1 MPVSIIRAIPAQYQY
16 HKGLDIPLPNCFI
29 FSQCFKVGIN
39 HYPDKLFEFN
49 FRLPH
54 PLLQKT
60 QNRPFTEWPV
70 SLLAHCHPSDQIQVA
85 LQRLR
90 SPNYQVTV
98 LAHSSH
104 SPDELQKSS
113 EYVYER

>member
-49 FRLPH
+49 FGLPH
-54 PLLQKT
+54 PPITKNT
-60 QNRPFTEWPV
+60 KPT
-70 SLLAHCHPSDQIQVA
+70 I
-85 LQRLR
+85 
-90 SPNYQVTV
+90 Y
-98 LAHSSH
+98 
-104 SPDELQKSS
+104 
-113 EYVYER
+113 